1 MRRLIVPV
9 LLAGCWLP
17 ATAAWGTAALGHAAW
32 ARGASADGTGS
43 GGETGLWTWPLSG
56 PRAVSRPF
64 APPASRYGSG
74 HRGADLVS
82 TPGAVVRAAGAGRI
96 SYAGLLAG
104 RGVVVVVHGALRT
117 TYEPVATT
125 VGVGTEVVGGQ
136 PLGLLQPGHAGCPVT
151 ACLHWGLRRG
161 EDYLDPVRLVQ
172 VGPVRLLPLSPAA
185 GPVGPPVPRVAPGP
199 PATPAGPGAAVP
211 SRVAAPAGALVLA
224 SAERDPTLPLA
235 TLALLALVVGVALL
249 ARPRRPP
256 PGRPPPGPAAGPVG
270 PRPAVA
276 DVDERPVLVPLG
288 ADLLELDVERL
299 RRRA

>member
-1 MRRLIVPV
+1 MRRLIVLV
-9 LLAGCWLP
+9 LLAGCSLP
-17 ATAAWGTAALGHAAW
+17 AGAARAHAASGQAAGAGTAA
-32 ARGASADGTGS
+32 GAGPWS
-43 GGETGLWTWPLSG
+43 WPVDG

-82 TPGAVVRAAGAGRI
+82 APGAVVRAAGAGRV

-117 TYEPVATT
+117 TYEPVAAT
-125 VGVGTEVVGGQ
+125 VGVGAEVVGGQ
-136 PLGLLQPGHAGCPVT
+136 PLGLLDPGHAGCPVN

-161 EDYLDPVRLVQ
+161 EDYLDPVRLAQ

-185 GPVGPPVPRVAPGP
+185 GPVARPVPRVAPGP

-211 SRVAAPAGALVLA
+211 SRDAGPAGALVLA
-224 SAERDPTLPLA
+224 SAERDRTLPLA
-235 TLALLALVVGVALL
+235 SLALLALVVGVALL
-249 ARPRRPP
+249 ARPRPR
-256 PGRPPPGPAAGPVG
+256 RPPPGPAAGPVG
-270 PRPAVA
+270 PPAPLT
-276 DVDERPVLVPLG
+276 DVDERPVPVPVPVG

-299 RRRA
+299 RRRAS

>member
-1 MRRLIVPV
+1 VRRLIVLV

-17 ATAAWGTAALGHAAW
+17 AGAAHAHAAW
-32 ARGASADGTGS
+32 AGAAA
-43 GGETGLWTWPLSG
+43 ETGPWSWPVDG

-82 TPGAVVRAAGAGRI
+82 TPGAVVRAAGAGRV

-117 TYEPVATT
+117 TYEPVAAI
-125 VGVGTEVVGGQ
+125 VGVGTEVVRGQ
-136 PLGLLQPGHAGCPVT
+136 PLGLLQPGHASCPVA

-199 PATPAGPGAAVP
+199 PATPADPGAEIP

-224 SAERDPTLPLA
+224 SAEGDRTLPLA
-235 TLALLALVVGVALL
+235 TLALLVGVALL
-249 ARPRRPP
+249 ARPRPRRPP
-256 PGRPPPGPAAGPVG
+256 SGSGP
-270 PRPAVA
+270 
-276 DVDERPVLVPLG
+276 
-288 ADLLELDVERL
+288 ERL
-299 RRRA
+299 PRHAS